1 MDWKPAP
8 DRRMIRTI
16 CSGFFFKSKIL
27 RYSVS
32 PAGGKSIKNEHQNI
46 RKMKNLTPYLLDA
59 TPAITASGVTTI
71 EGINPT
77 IEAIILI
84 ISGITALIRLWNASK
99 NPKKT
104 DE

>member
-1 MDWKPAP
+1 
-8 DRRMIRTI
+8 
-16 CSGFFFKSKIL
+16 
-27 RYSVS
+27 
-32 PAGGKSIKNEHQNI
+32 
-46 RKMKNLTPYLLDA
+46 MKHITPYLLDA
-59 TPAITASGVTTI
+59 TPAITASGVSTI

-99 NPKKT
+99 KPQKG